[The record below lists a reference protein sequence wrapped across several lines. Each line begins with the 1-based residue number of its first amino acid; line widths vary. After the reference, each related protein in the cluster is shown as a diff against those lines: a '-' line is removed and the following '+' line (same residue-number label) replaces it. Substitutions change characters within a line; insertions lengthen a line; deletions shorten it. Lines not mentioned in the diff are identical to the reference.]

1 MMENSDINSK
11 KEHDLNAH
19 LSTLQLALDMIRD
32 DWNKNP
38 ESVSKVIDLSIAKL
52 TEMSSLLKN

>member
-1 MMENSDINSK
+1 MEKSDLDAK
-11 KEHDLNAH
+11 KEHDLKAH
-19 LSTLQLALDMIRD
+19 LSTLQLAIDMIRD

-52 TEMSSLLKN
+52 TEMRSLLKN